1 MSKRW
6 WRPAGLVFLTVHED
20 ADFARAALD
29 ASGLGYVVK
38 ARLASDLL
46 RETSRL
52 ARGSQL
58 LSHSVRIAPLHLIKA
73 RLVNQALTLGEG
85 RNQPAALLQHA
96 LIAQCAQHRLHAL
109 HRALK
114 SSVGV

>member
-6 WRPAGLVFLTVHED
+6 WRPARLVFLTVHED

-29 ASGLGYVVK
+29 AGGLGYVVK

-52 ARGSQL
+52 ARGQSIVITQRA
-58 LSHSVRIAPLHLIKA
+58 HSAALIKA
-73 RLVNQALTLGEG
+73 HEQMQVAGEIRRSSRCSIG
-85 RNQPAALLQHA
+85 SPAP
-96 LIAQCAQHRLHAL
+96 
-109 HRALK
+109 
-114 SSVGV
+114 GNN

>member
-6 WRPAGLVFLTVHED
+6 WRPARLVFLTVHED

-29 ASGLGYVVK
+29 AGGLGYVVK
-38 ARLASDLL
+38 ARLASDL

-52 ARGSQL
+52 ARGSRL
-58 LSHSVRIAPLHLIKA
+58 LSHSVRIAPLHLVEA

-85 RNQPAALLQHA
+85 RDQPSALVQHA
-96 LIAQCAQHRLHAL
+96 LIA
-109 HRALK
+109 
-114 SSVGV
+114 

>member
-6 WRPAGLVFLTVHED
+6 WRPARLVFLTVHED
-20 ADFARAALD
+20 AGFARAALD
-29 ASGLGYVVK
+29 AGGLGYVVK

-52 ARGSQL
+52 AKDQSISQL

-73 RLVNQALTLGEG
+73 RLV
-85 RNQPAALLQHA
+85 
-96 LIAQCAQHRLHAL
+96 
-109 HRALK
+109 K
-114 SSVGV
+114 